1 MFSGERSGA
10 RRAGGGP
17 SRGLVAWRRF
27 LVESLLCVVLI
38 GVIAL
43 VAVRGFGG
51 VLIAPF
57 VVSVA
62 FAIVAIVRYER

>member
-1 MFSGERSGA
+1 MFSAERKGLG
-10 RRAGGGP
+10 REDEGP
-17 SRGLVAWRRF
+17 SQGLVAWRGF

-43 VAVRGFGG
+43 AAVRGLGGLFFG
-51 VLIAPF
+51 PF
-57 VVSVA
+57 VVGVA